1 MSLQVFNVLTDSV
14 DKSSPPFFAF
24 MILFVCV
31 LIILGESRTRLE
43 NCLFK
48 SKICH
53 HNNKPSATGLFT
65 KGQNFAADG
74 QTSKIPSTTSGAGQI
89 ETNFGKQ

>member
-65 KGQNFAADG
+65 KGQTFAADG
-74 QTSKIPSTTSGAGQI
+74 QTSKIPSTTSEAGQI